1 VSRVAI
7 HALSLFSAL
16 FFLISEVSAEDNL
29 SSLIISKDN
38 FRLYSPLLRIP
49 EINLLKMDKLSIPT
63 KGNALIALSLGNSQV
78 PLLAVDTLNDL
89 SNKSGHKESI
99 ELKIEFVLFKSSK
112 ILEGKLSY
120 LSSADRYSSSYILS
134 FPGSEEKHL
143 GPYIFY
149 IENNQN
155 KVSKLS
161 ILSPVTKKCREIP
174 LVSISDPILFS
185 GLSLEDIFPNMLINE
200 AVTFTGITR
209 TAMLIPAY
217 SLENSLTG
225 PTIAVGQGKRE
236 YQLHNVHLVKKEN
249 NSPFTRRPISLQH
262 RDSHTGLI
270 HQEQHFLDKGKMRGI
285 VLYSWISLADN
296 TYLPK
301 EITYYEER
309 GESEFDLVSKISV
322 VGLSRTNITMENY
335 KQDFERSCDS
345 K

>member
-1 VSRVAI
+1 MV
-7 HALSLFSAL
+7 
-16 FFLISEVSAEDNL
+16 LIN
-29 SSLIISKDN
+29 
-38 FRLYSPLLRIP
+38 
-49 EINLLKMDKLSIPT
+49 MDKFSIST
-63 KGNALIALSLGNSQV
+63 KGNALIALSVGNSQV

-89 SNKSGHKESI
+89 SNKTYPKESI
-99 ELKIEFVLFKSSK
+99 ELQIEFVLFRSSK
-112 ILEGKLSY
+112 ILEGKVSY
-120 LSSADRYSSSYILS
+120 LRSTDKSSTSYILS

-143 GPYIFY
+143 GSYIFH
-149 IENNQN
+149 IENLHN
-155 KVSKLS
+155 KESKIS

-185 GLSLEDIFPNMLINE
+185 GLSLEDIFPNILINE
-200 AVTFTGITR
+200 SESFTGISR
-209 TAMLIPAY
+209 TEILIPAY

-225 PTIAVGQGKRE
+225 PTNPVGKSNRE

-249 NSPFTRRPISLQH
+249 NSPFTRRPTSLQH

-301 EITYYEER
+301 EIAYYEEK

-322 VGLSRTNITMENY
+322 VGLSRTNNTMENY
-335 KQDFERSCDS
+335 KQDFERSCDP